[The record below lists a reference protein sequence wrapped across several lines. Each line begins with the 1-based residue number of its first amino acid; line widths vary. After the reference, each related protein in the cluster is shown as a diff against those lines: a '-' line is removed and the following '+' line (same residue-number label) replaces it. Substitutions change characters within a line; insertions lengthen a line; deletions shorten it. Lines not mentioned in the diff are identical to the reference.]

1 MIWPFQ
7 SKKKPPPAAEDA
19 LEQTFISHLSELR
32 DRIVRMVIAVIAVFF
47 ILFPFANDI
56 YTVVAAPIIAKLPVG
71 STMIATQVASPF
83 LTPIKLALITSIFL
97 TMPYI
102 LYQLWGFVAPGL
114 YRHEK
119 RLAVPLLVSSI
130 ALFYIGMAFAYF
142 VVFPFVFAFFA
153 AVTPEGVS
161 QMPDIAAY
169 LDFVLALFLAFGV
182 AFEIPI
188 ATVLLVA
195 IGVTTPENLIEKRPY
210 VIVGAFV
217 VGMFLTPPDVVSQT
231 LLALPM
237 WWLYEAG
244 VYFSRYF
251 VTNPNENKTHALT
264 PVNNPP
270 PSAPITPPPPAPPVQ
285 TPVQSIDSFP
295 DSWPADIDSEE
306 AALDLADAEMAHLSL
321 PPATPQS
328 PANTSISTA
337 AHANDLLLHQA
348 HQLRLQGHL
357 LPARQL
363 LYQVLES
370 GEPDQRRVARTIL
383 TELDQS
389 I

>member
-7 SKKKPPPAAEDA
+7 SKKNSPPTAEDEI
-19 LEQTFISHLSELR
+19 EQTFISHLSELR
-32 DRIVRMVIAVIAVFF
+32 DRIVRMTIAVIAVFF

-56 YTVVAAPIIAKLPVG
+56 YTVAAAPIIAKLPVG

-153 AVTPEGVS
+153 AVTPDGVS
-161 QMPDIAAY
+161 QMPDITAY

-195 IGVTTPENLIEKRPY
+195 IGVTTPENLSEKRPY

-251 VTNPNENKTHALT
+251 VTNPNENNTHALT
-264 PVNNPP
+264 PTHTPP
-270 PSAPITPPPPAPPVQ
+270 TAPIPPTTPL
-285 TPVQSIDSFP
+285 QSPDSFP

-306 AALDLADAEMAHLSL
+306 AALDLADAELARSL
-321 PPATPQS
+321 PRPPETALTAAKQP
-328 PANTSISTA
+328 PPVNTAISTA
-337 AHANDLLLHQA
+337 AHATDLLLHQA

-357 LPARQL
+357 FPARQL

-370 GEPDQRRVARTIL
+370 GEADQRRVARTIL
-383 TELDQS
+383 AELDQS
-389 I
+389 V